1 MIEKK
6 YEWIS
11 IEISIIQLKY
21 NWTIRR
27 MNRKLDCNWSYRN
40 INWEY
45 DHLIIDAYILNTE
58 WNSK

>member
-45 DHLIIDAYILNTE
+45 VRSFNYRCIYIE
-58 WNSK
+58 YRMKF